1 MMLPTAIFSTLGRY
15 FFRRYITT
23 ALWFMLGVSAI
34 IFLADFSETSRRLSG
49 LTGYTV
55 SAGLLMTAMRVPLI
69 LQQTIPTLS
78 LFIAMTVLI
87 ALNRRYE
94 LVVTRAAGISVWQF
108 VSPFIAGAFLIGLTT
123 LLVINPLAAWGQRE
137 SASLEASWREASNRS
152 RASNFVPWIRQI
164 ATDDD
169 TIIGAKNYLE
179 QGTFLI
185 DVVVFHFDEDGRV
198 ILRQDADTAKL
209 EDGYWLL
216 NDVLENR
223 PGEIPTRRATAQ
235 VRTKL
240 RQEYIQE
247 SVSQPETVAFLDLP
261 HKIEVSKSF
270 GVSTKAL
277 ETQYHSLLSLPILLV
292 AMTVIAATVSLKFSR
307 FAQSRSVILGGI
319 VSGFVLYVV
328 TVLVK
333 AFGSSGAIP
342 PFVAVW
348 IPVVVAMALGTTI
361 LLHQE
366 DG

>member
-1 MMLPTAIFSTLGRY
+1 MIFSTLGRY
-15 FFRRYITT
+15 FFRRYVVT

-34 IFLADFSETSRRLSG
+34 VFLADFSETSRRMSG
-49 LTGYTV
+49 FVGYTV

-78 LFIAMTVLI
+78 LFIGMTVLI

-108 VSPFIAGAFLIGLTT
+108 VSPFIAGAFLIGMATV
-123 LLVINPLAAWGQRE
+123 LVVNPLAAWGQRE
-137 SASLEASWREASNRS
+137 SASMEANWRAASNRS
-152 RASNFVPWIRQI
+152 RTSKFLPWIRQI
-164 ATDDD
+164 SGNDD
-169 TIIGAKNYLE
+169 TVIGAKSYQNN
-179 QGTFLI
+179 GTLLI
-185 DVVVFHFDEDGRV
+185 DVVVFHFDKDGAV
-198 ILRQDADTAKL
+198 TMRQDAKTAKL
-209 EDGYWLL
+209 ENGYWLL
-216 NDVLENR
+216 NDVMENR
-223 PGEIPTRRATAQ
+223 PGEIPARRETAQ
-235 VRTKL
+235 VRTNL

-247 SVSQPETVAFLDLP
+247 SVAQPESVAFFDLSR
-261 HKIEVSKSF
+261 KIEVGKSF
-270 GVSTKAL
+270 GISTKAL
-277 ETQYHSLLSLPILLV
+277 ETQYHSLLSLPLLLV
-292 AMTVIAATVSLKFSR
+292 AMTLIAATVSLKFSR

-348 IPVVVAMALGTTI
+348 IPVIVATALGTTI